1 MVARS
6 LVNKGDSGQRRTR
19 PSCLKAQ
26 KYCFFQRSKGIAV
39 HPGDPD
45 LLPSWLEGGGQRTQW
60 MLCGG
65 LRAATEP
72 AVQSESAGLILC
84 DPVDCNL
91 PGSSVRGILQARILE
106 WVAIFFSRG
115 SSRPRDRICAA
126 CIGRQILYHLSYL
139 EAPICMD

>member
-1 MVARS
+1 MVASS
-6 LVNKGDSGQRRTR
+6 LVNKGDSGQRRTQ

-26 KYCFFQRSKGIAV
+26 RYSFFQRSKGIAV

-84 DPVDCNL
+84 DPVDCNP
-91 PGSSVRGILQARILE
+91 PGSSVRGISQARILE
-106 WVAIFFSRG
+106 WVPIPSSRG
-115 SSRPRDRICAA
+115 SSQPRDQTQVFCTAHRFFTI
-126 CIGRQILYHLSYL
+126 
-139 EAPICMD
+139 